1 MIVPVVPS
9 QSGMLIKS
17 HAQSLW
23 KGPRVRVLLSSA
35 AFVFAGLMAFPFNP
49 CGGKPGICLDASFAQ
64 SK

>member
-9 QSGMLIKS
+9 QYGMPIKS

-23 KGPRVRVLLSSA
+23 KGPGVRVLLSSA

-49 CGGKPGICLDASFAQ
+49 CGSKPGVCPDASFAK